1 MGLKTLAAAA
11 GGQHPVPEVPAPS
24 DPDAG
29 RSRTAEA
36 AARLPG
42 DERTD
47 SAAAGR

>member
-11 GGQHPVPEVPAPS
+11 GGSIPYRKFPAPS

-47 SAAAGR
+47 SAAGR